1 MRMNIDNI
9 LQPKK
14 ALEEWKEKLLSL
26 YQEDYGEKRRG
37 LLEARWNQTIFILDA
52 NPKDKRDF
60 LKRNKVRKL
69 HYLQAQLECLD
80 YQRKE
85 KALEEAMHQEFKEY
99 LQDRHNIYSEYQ
111 INELWTGNRLLKYK
125 FGYNVVSDAIEKRKE
140 LVQSKKESL
149 IENTIWGRKLQKKHP
164 ELTIPQLAEIVL
176 SDTDTASTSILKD
189 KRGITRT
196 ICFLPI
202 MKNMPHASIDRMVL
216 HELRHVV
223 ETGDNRIGLEDLRN
237 PRYRLLNEIR
247 TQKNAVRD
255 ERRCPILFGR
265 IDNDIQSYYDLFV
278 RKLEELDVYQDL
290 FNEIAMTGDEKS
302 YREILENINNR
313 LQEIEKE
320 WNRNLQK
327 RKNVI

>member
-1 MRMNIDNI
+1 
-9 LQPKK
+9 
-14 ALEEWKEKLLSL
+14 
-26 YQEDYGEKRRG
+26 
-37 LLEARWNQTIFILDA
+37 
-52 NPKDKRDF
+52 
-60 LKRNKVRKL
+60 
-69 HYLQAQLECLD
+69 
-80 YQRKE
+80 
-85 KALEEAMHQEFKEY
+85 
-99 LQDRHNIYSEYQ
+99 
-111 INELWTGNRLLKYK
+111 
-125 FGYNVVSDAIEKRKE
+125 
-140 LVQSKKESL
+140 
-149 IENTIWGRKLQKKHP
+149 
-164 ELTIPQLAEIVL
+164 
-176 SDTDTASTSILKD
+176 
-189 KRGITRT
+189 
-196 ICFLPI
+196 

-223 ETGDNRIGLEDLRN
+223 ETGDNRIGLDNLSN

-278 RKLEELDVYQDL
+278 RKLEELDVYQEL